1 MTQRMGPRVSL
12 PEFKCRHLHVLICKM
27 GLLMLP
33 GSWGCLR
40 MDQYRACSVRAQR
53 VFRGAVYSPGCTVR
67 ADHLLLL
74 PPVLQM
80 FNERL
85 LHARHSCRPW
95 GFISKQEQ

>member
-40 MDQYRACSVRAQR
+40 MDQYRACSVPAQR

-67 ADHLLLL
+67 ADHPLLLSG
-74 PPVLQM
+74 PVPLSGVQCPGTG
-80 FNERL
+80 
-85 LHARHSCRPW
+85 SV
-95 GFISKQEQ
+95 